1 VSYGYCLSGTLGSKM
16 SESFS
21 SSIASTQKRVTAFV
35 IDDLVVSMF
44 FFIIFYDQFNA
55 LFTDLT
61 VIDEAALVSINTF
74 LTQNLL
80 VVLAIKL
87 IYHTVFVW
95 QNGMTLGKYLMKI
108 KVIDMDTGDTPVF
121 SKAFLRASVRI
132 PSEVLFYLGF
142 LMAFFVPLKQT
153 LHDKLS
159 NCVVVDV

>member
-1 VSYGYCLSGTLGSKM
+1 M
-16 SESFS
+16 SDSFS
-21 SSIASTQKRVTAFV
+21 SSIASGQKRVAAFV
-35 IDDLVVSMF
+35 IDDLVVSIF
-44 FFIIFYDQFNA
+44 FFIIFYDQFST
-55 LFTDLT
+55 LFSNIT
-61 VIDEAALVSINTF
+61 VVDETALVSINAF
-74 LTQNLL
+74 LTENLL
-80 VVLAIKL
+80 VVLGIKL

-95 QNGMTLGKYLMKI
+95 QGGMTLGKYLMKI
-108 KVIDMDTGDTPVF
+108 KVIDMDTGDIPGF